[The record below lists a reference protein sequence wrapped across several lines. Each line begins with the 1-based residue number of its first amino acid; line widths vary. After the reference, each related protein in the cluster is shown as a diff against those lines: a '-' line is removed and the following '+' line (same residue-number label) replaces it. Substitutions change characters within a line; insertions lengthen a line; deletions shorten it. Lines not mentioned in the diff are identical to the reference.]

1 MINKTTFFQRL
12 QNISSQVSVCA
23 STTMSKSSGYEP
35 NTKMSTLDTGSDY
48 KNWLLQTKIKF
59 LKKKWAFKDPA
70 TAKAVYVKL
79 NEGKHHDQDDIIEI
93 AGLHFLNTNY
103 HKTIGPQ
110 LQEWF
115 QTIEIGEVKL
125 LVLLPSSLSTQIVP
139 S

>member
-1 MINKTTFFQRL
+1 MINKTIFFQRL

-79 NEGKHHDQDDIIEI
+79 NEGKHPDQDDIIEI

-103 HKTIGPQ
+103 QMYAYEYFHM
-110 LQEWF
+110 QE
-115 QTIEIGEVKL
+115 
-125 LVLLPSSLSTQIVP
+125 STAQVI
-139 S
+139 